1 MTEGSLNE
9 REMTVLKVFTVS
21 LFAII
26 AGVGVA
32 SAHGGGAWTMPGVS
46 YTDLP
51 PYRPQLLFCH
61 TKHWCAH
68 TRRQS
73 WTHGH

>member
-1 MTEGSLNE
+1 M
-9 REMTVLKVFTVS
+9 LKVFTVS

-32 SAHGGGAWTMPGVS
+32 SAHGSSPAETMPGVS

-51 PYRPQLLFCH
+51 PYHPRPPFCH
-61 TKHWCAH
+61 TKRWCTH
-68 TRRQS
+68 PRHQS
-73 WTHGH
+73 WSHGTKNGH